1 MKKVILLFWIGFG
14 IYLIGLFLPYR
25 IETSFSAVNA
35 GVIVK
40 NYESGIEH
48 IAPLFSL
55 IPLILLIIFSVIRH
69 SNFTRWACLL
79 LAISLVF
86 PALPFYF
93 FTTSLCFYCESEQ
106 GAGFYLHCVASLLI
120 LIAMIAK
127 IRVPVT
133 GNKNVETE
141 DLLDNF

>member
-1 MKKVILLFWIGFG
+1 MKKVIILFWIGFG

-25 IETSFSAVNA
+25 IEMSLSAVNE

-55 IPLILLIIFSVIRH
+55 IPLILLIIFTVIRH
-69 SNFTRWACLL
+69 SNFTRWTCLL
-79 LAISLVF
+79 LAISLIF

-93 FTTSLCFYCESEQ
+93 VTTSLCFYCKSEQ
-106 GAGFYLHCVASLLI
+106 GIGFYMHCIASLVI

-127 IRVPVT
+127 IRVPVA
-133 GNKNVETE
+133 GSKNVETE

>member
-1 MKKVILLFWIGFG
+1 MKKVTLLFWIGFG

-25 IETSFSAVNA
+25 IEMSYDPATMAT
-35 GVIVK
+35 IDK
-40 NYESGIEH
+40 KYESGIEH
-48 IAPLFSL
+48 LAPLFSL
-55 IPLILLIIFSVIRH
+55 IPLILLIIFTVIRH

-79 LAISLVF
+79 LAISLIF

-93 FTTSLCFYCESEQ
+93 FTTSLCFYCKPEQ
-106 GAGFYLHCVASLLI
+106 GIGFYLHCIASLLI

-133 GNKNVETE
+133 GDKNSETE

>member
-1 MKKVILLFWIGFG
+1 MKKFILLFWIGFG
-14 IYLIGLFLPYR
+14 IYIISLFLPYR
-25 IETSFSAVNA
+25 IETSFSAVSA
-35 GVIVK
+35 GTIVK

-55 IPLILLIIFSVIRH
+55 IPLILLIIFMVIRH

-79 LAISLVF
+79 LAISLIF

-106 GAGFYLHCVASLLI
+106 GIGFYLHCIASLLI

-133 GNKNVETE
+133 GNKDFAKE
-141 DLLDNF
+141 DLLDSF